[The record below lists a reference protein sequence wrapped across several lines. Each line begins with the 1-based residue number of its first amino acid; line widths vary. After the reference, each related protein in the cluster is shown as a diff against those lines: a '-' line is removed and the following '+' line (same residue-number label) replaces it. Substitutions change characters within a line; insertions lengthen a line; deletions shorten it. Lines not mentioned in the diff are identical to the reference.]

1 MAQQWCS
8 LLGDLLAPRWDPLGT
23 GLGDYSEEG
32 SSGMGFHELTG
43 ELLDLQLLRYS
54 PCLGAVLIASSS
66 SAGVESHRWRLTG
79 GQILMDLGS
88 AARLP
93 TA

>member
-1 MAQQWCS
+1 M
-8 LLGDLLAPRWDPLGT
+8 GT
-23 GLGDYSEEG
+23 GLGDHNEE
-32 SSGMGFHELTG
+32 SSFIMGFRELTG
-43 ELLDLQLLRYS
+43 ELLDLQLLRCS

-66 SAGVESHRWRLTG
+66 SAGVESHRWRFTG
-79 GQILMDLGS
+79 GQILMDPGS